1 MNAIQQV
8 STPETEL
15 KQGSQSISFAEFLE
29 SVPPLQVKEI
39 DVLAAKKPNRYGT
52 SLVMLTPEIRLYCGH
67 DGCNGMRF
75 FRAIGGPDIAKRG
88 TFDNCYLTYMCS
100 NCHQTAKT
108 FSVAARLTGGD
119 IGDEMSG
126 QCYKFGESPAFAP
139 VTPSRLMTL
148 IGPDRDLFLQGR
160 QCENHG
166 LGLGAFVYYKRVLEN
181 QKGRILGDIITA
193 AERMSVPTGMVAA
206 LKAAQQETRFEKALE
221 SVSDAV
227 PVSLLI
233 NGHNP
238 LALLHAAMS
247 GGSNDKTDG
256 ECLELAHDIRVVLA
270 ELADRL
276 DQALRDEAELNA
288 AVARLGKRRESR

>member
-1 MNAIQQV
+1 MIAALKTKCTIMNAIQQV

-126 QCYKFGESPAFAP
+126 QCYKFGESPAFAR
-139 VTPSRLMTL
+139 TRSRASITL
-148 IGPDRDLFLQGR
+148 ARRSSRMCACCRLRRPGVF
-160 QCENHG
+160 
-166 LGLGAFVYYKRVLEN
+166 
-181 QKGRILGDIITA
+181 GDDTFT
-193 AERMSVPTGMVAA
+193 V
-206 LKAAQQETRFEKALE
+206 K
-221 SVSDAV
+221 
-227 PVSLLI
+227 
-233 NGHNP
+233 
-238 LALLHAAMS
+238 
-247 GGSNDKTDG
+247 
-256 ECLELAHDIRVVLA
+256 
-270 ELADRL
+270 
-276 DQALRDEAELNA
+276 
-288 AVARLGKRRESR
+288 